1 MQGQGFSLDSIR
13 KMAEDKIMVAV
24 DGVVSHIPNGQQYR
38 DQFHQAINNALNELQ
53 QQAQSQMGNLSGMM
67 GNITGRQPNQPTPPT
82 H

>member
-24 DGVVSHIPNGQQYR
+24 DSVIGRIPNGQQYR
-38 DQFHQAINNALNELQ
+38 DQFHQAIGNAMNELQ
-53 QQAQSQMGNLSGMM
+53 QQAQSQMGNLGGMM
-67 GNITGRQPNQPTPPT
+67 GNITGRQPNQPNPPI